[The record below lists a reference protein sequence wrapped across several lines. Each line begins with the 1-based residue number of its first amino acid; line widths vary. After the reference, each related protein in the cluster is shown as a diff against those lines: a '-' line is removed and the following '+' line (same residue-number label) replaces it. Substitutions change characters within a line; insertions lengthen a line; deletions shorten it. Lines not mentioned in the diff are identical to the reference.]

1 MQANTSISCYFH
13 PKDWKT
19 FKRSINP
26 VVDKGVGKQVFS
38 SLCLL
43 WGRDRGGKKG
53 DTWQKSLK
61 IYALFPKNF
70 ISKILSKGNDHSHVQ
85 MSNVMSVYNDKIRN
99 NLSAQCEN
107 IHFFLFLEF
116 IFTTS
121 MLEKH
126 VIFLCR
132 KKILIS
138 LRKYEGN
145 IVVMQKLQQKKT
157 EGKKEGRNARERGR
171 KEETSCTSS
180 WNLGFLT
187 RV

>member
-1 MQANTSISCYFH
+1 
-13 PKDWKT
+13 
-19 FKRSINP
+19 
-26 VVDKGVGKQVFS
+26 
-38 SLCLL
+38 
-43 WGRDRGGKKG
+43 
-53 DTWQKSLK
+53 
-61 IYALFPKNF
+61 
-70 ISKILSKGNDHSHVQ
+70 
-85 MSNVMSVYNDKIRN
+85 MSVYNDKIRN

-180 WNLGFLT
+180 
-187 RV
+187 